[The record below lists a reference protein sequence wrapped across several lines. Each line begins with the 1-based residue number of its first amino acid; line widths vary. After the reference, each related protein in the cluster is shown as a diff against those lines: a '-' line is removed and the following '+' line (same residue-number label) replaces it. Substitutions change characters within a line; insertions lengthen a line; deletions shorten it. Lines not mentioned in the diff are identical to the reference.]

1 MKTVPNFALYGTHA
15 QPSWADLVHF
25 ERITDRSSLFDWEIK
40 PHFHDGLIQV
50 LYPTQGSGHA
60 FIDGKKWPVQSPC
73 IIIAPARSVHGF
85 HFSND
90 IDGAVITA
98 AQRPLESLASML
110 APDLLKQIKTP
121 IVFEVNPE
129 NRHVEALAPLFDAIE
144 RESTTSAAGQVAAGM
159 SLLIALFIQIFRI
172 QHDSYISGELTQTQ
186 STVKIDK
193 FKSLLDEH
201 CRERY
206 SVDRYAQI
214 LGVTAGQLTRLCH
227 KFLGM
232 SALDAINARVIH
244 EAQRELVYST
254 LSIKQIS
261 AELGFDDEGYF
272 GRFFKKHTGLK
283 PTDFRNTGRQQ
294 LLHKNHPLD
303 VETQA

>member
-1 MKTVPNFALYGTHA
+1 MKTVPNFALYGTDA

-25 ERITDRSSLFDWEIK
+25 ERITERSSLFDWEIK

-60 FIDGKKWPVQSPC
+60 YIDGKKWSVQSPC

-85 HFSND
+85 HFSSD
-90 IDGAVITA
+90 IDGPVITA
-98 AQRPLESLASML
+98 AQRPLESLAGML
-110 APDLLKQIKTP
+110 APDLLQQIKTP
-121 IVFEVNPE
+121 IVLPVNPE
-129 NRHVEALAPLFDAIE
+129 NRHAEGLLPLFDAIE

-172 QHDSYISGELTQTQ
+172 CHDSYSSGEITQTQ

-201 CRERY
+201 CRERL
-206 SVDRYAQI
+206 SVDQYAQK
-214 LGVTAGQLTRLCH
+214 LGITAGQLTRLCH

-261 AELGFDDEGYF
+261 AELGFEDEGYF
-272 GRFFKKHTGLK
+272 GRFFKKHTQLK

-294 LLHKNHPLD
+294 LLHKNHSLNI
-303 VETQA
+303 ETQA